1 MYVEGEMITLLIS
14 GPIGSGKSEAC
25 SYFAGRGV
33 PVYDCDSRTKM
44 LYSLIPG
51 LKCDIEE
58 ALGVSWDRIGIIFSD
73 DVKREKLESIVYPY
87 VAEDIKAWKAAQN
100 APLLVIESAVML
112 QKSIFNG
119 LYDKVLIVGADFEV
133 RCRRNPK
140 AAERDSL
147 QNFAD
152 AVPDWSVENNG
163 ELKALHNE
171 LDIILKDILN

>member
-1 MYVEGEMITLLIS
+1 MISLLVT

-25 SYFAGRGV
+25 RYFAERGV

-58 ALGVSWDRIGIIFSD
+58 ALGISWDKIGIIFSD
-73 DVKREKLESIVYPY
+73 DAKREKRESMVYPY
-87 VAEDIKAWKAAQN
+87 VAEDIKAWKASQN

-119 LYDKVLIVGADFEV
+119 LYDKVLVVNADYEL

-140 AAERDSL
+140 VAERDSL
-147 QNFAD
+147 QDFA
-152 AVPDWSVENNG
+152 AVKADWSVENDG
-163 ELKALHNE
+163 DMESLRNE
-171 LDIILKDILN
+171 LDIVLKDILK